1 MNEEYETKYFC
12 NSAEVSASARTISSV
27 LARILFCPTLAYNVV
42 MEKISSRD
50 WYNRVDP
57 TVILGALHFRS
68 MTEELVQS
76 EKVRGVIT
84 MNEEYETKYFCNS
97 AEVSAS
103 ASSVTRSLPTIITY
117 VNVQLRV
124 LLSLYI
130 HCKAGRSRSATI
142 AALHCWS
149 PEEACKMLASV
160 WPHVLIRSAQLEIL
174 QEYFKQVWF
183 RVQLEDT
190 QCTNAD
196 NNAKSDIL

>member
-1 MNEEYETKYFC
+1 
-12 NSAEVSASARTISSV
+12 ISSV

-97 AEVSAS
+97 AEDWQAVGVDLLRLST
-103 ASSVTRSLPTIITY
+103 VDLTGIPSLEHIHK
-117 VNVQLRV
+117 V
-124 LLSLYI
+124 YI

-174 QEYFKQVWF
+174 QEYFKQVWPGPLSSNTVVTPPF
-183 RVQLEDT
+183 
-190 QCTNAD
+190 
-196 NNAKSDIL
+196 ILPELLRGTRDQ

>member
-1 MNEEYETKYFC
+1 
-12 NSAEVSASARTISSV
+12 ISSV

-103 ASSVTRSLPTIITY
+103 
-117 VNVQLRV
+117 
-124 LLSLYI
+124 LLALTLYI

-142 AALHCWS
+142 AAAYIPHQGG

-183 RVQLEDT
+183 RVQNWQTFKE
-190 QCTNAD
+190 NF
-196 NNAKSDIL
+196 NNKINTK